1 MQWEIEGRSILDEM
15 WERDRQQ
22 TQCWTTAL
30 VCNQAASLCCEWA
43 KGIEVRNK
51 LTKNN
56 LVTVYVILFTV
67 NTQHNLNANVYFQR
81 LGCI

>member
-15 WERDRQQ
+15 WERGRQQ

-51 LTKNN
+51 RTY

-67 NTQHNLNANVYFQR
+67 NTQCNLNANIYLQR
-81 LGCI
+81 LGSI